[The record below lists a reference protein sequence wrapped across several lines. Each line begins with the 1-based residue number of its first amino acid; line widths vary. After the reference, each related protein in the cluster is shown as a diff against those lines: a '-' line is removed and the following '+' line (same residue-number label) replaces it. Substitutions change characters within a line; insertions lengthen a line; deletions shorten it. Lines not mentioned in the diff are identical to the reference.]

1 MSDANGTVEADYY
14 SGSDFVLSISARF
27 WLYLIP
33 NVLSIG
39 CSFFVLYHLLFDR
52 TLRQALNN
60 HVFMVLLVI
69 GLVFELIDIPLTLH
83 YYRFGTTWRLT
94 SRLSLFWTYI
104 DFAFYTAQVIIFAWA
119 TIERHILVFHYH
131 WVATTKKR
139 FFIHYL
145 PVIILLSYI
154 FIYCFIIIYFPS
166 CENMYY
172 HSYINGVPVP
182 CLIDK
187 TIIAKYDLVC
197 HQIIPTFTIV
207 IFSVVLFI
215 RVLYQKSR
223 FNRSIQW
230 RKQRKMAIQL
240 LSNSVLYLFF
250 NFPWTFI
257 DLCYEIG
264 LSTDNVSKFRSYA
277 YFFSCYVIFLF
288 PFVYFGSLP
297 ELRKKMKRFLCYQQE
312 KREVISRSLVMRR
325 LTKNRLDQIELIT
338 H

>member
-223 FNRSIQW
+223 FNGENNEKWQFNYYRIQFSIFSS
-230 RKQRKMAIQL
+230 IFHGHL
-240 LSNSVLYLFF
+240 LIYVTKLVYQPIMSLNFDLTRISSPVTLYFYFHLF
-250 NFPWTFI
+250 TV
-257 DLCYEIG
+257 DHC
-264 LSTDNVSKFRSYA
+264 LS
-277 YFFSCYVIFLF
+277 
-288 PFVYFGSLP
+288 FG
-297 ELRKKMKRFLCYQQE
+297 
-312 KREVISRSLVMRR
+312 RR
-325 LTKNRLDQIELIT
+325 
-338 H
+338 